1 MGLEKDYCTCLGTRA
16 VLIYHILSNLKGE
29 ASHDQIQETASNWSR
44 GFIRIAFGAATY
56 SFDAGAIAT
65 ISLSRDAW

>member
-29 ASHDQIQETASNWSR
+29 ASHDQIQETVSNWSR
-44 GFIRIAFGAATY
+44 GFIRATY